1 MVFISCQSSCCI
13 FHRPVRCCR
22 CVVLQLSNRWM
33 GQVSSKEN
41 KIFRFEFDNNIWML
55 SLQSNNSHKFCFRK
69 VDERISCNRNVPRP
83 EKQQLVLLR
92 DGYILLYLWD
102 CLGCCWLL
110 MFFPGACQHCS
121 FHRGVQLLSLCLG
134 VNREFRWKFCGII
147 SLAFP
152 WRNSVAASPGWH
164 LVEGG
169 CCVLGVFWKV
179 LTRVFHLKM
188 KWGRVD
194 A

>member
-1 MVFISCQSSCCI
+1 MWCFNWVIDEWDKYHQKKTKFLDLNLTITSGCFHFNLIIHTSFVSEKWMKEFHVTEMCQDQRNSSSFCYEMVISCFIC
-13 FHRPVRCCR
+13 
-22 CVVLQLSNRWM
+22 
-33 GQVSSKEN
+33 ET
-41 KIFRFEFDNNIWML
+41 
-55 SLQSNNSHKFCFRK
+55 
-69 VDERISCNRNVPRP
+69 
-83 EKQQLVLLR
+83 
-92 DGYILLYLWD
+92 
-102 CLGCCWLL
+102 LGCCWLL